1 MPLFTPEERKRTA
14 QSVSDDELPVL
25 HHFATAFGETLVRGF
40 LLENL
45 LELDLASTHQSQLA
59 VWGPARITFDRS
71 GSSAA
76 VAQAPVT
83 WTPPSPEWVSE
94 AGFAWHDVLH
104 ACAAVR
110 RGRPRQSL
118 WYLQRMRNRTLG
130 LAQERHM
137 WTADFFDR
145 VDDLPDDEL
154 EPLQATLVATLEP
167 GMLLNAIEA
176 ATRAFLEEL
185 RRGEENLAGRLE
197 GPLLELVRMRE

>member
-1 MPLFTPEERKRTA
+1 MPLFTPEKRKRTA
-14 QSVSDDELPVL
+14 QNVSDMLESDERIDAVL
-25 HHFATAFGETLVRGF
+25 IAG
-40 LLENL
+40 
-45 LELDLASTHQSQLA
+45 
-59 VWGPARITFDRS
+59 ARIEDGRPLIRHRPSRRDR
-71 GSSAA
+71 
-76 VAQAPVT
+76 
-83 WTPPSPEWVSE
+83 TPPSPEWVSE

-110 RGRPRQSL
+110 RGRPWQSL

-185 RRGEENLAGRLE
+185 RRGDENLAGRLE